1 MNKQAVVEFFDNV
14 AGTWDENQVINHE
27 IMNTIVENAG
37 VSAGKSVLDV
47 ACGTGVMFPYYI
59 TRGATVTGID
69 ISPKMVELAKT
80 KFPKIPIFCGDV
92 ECYPFKEQFDA
103 VVIHNAFP
111 HFESPERL
119 IENLTPLVKQ
129 GGTLSV
135 AHSLSR
141 EALHKHHNECA
152 SAVSIPLLDE
162 NDLARL
168 LAKDF
173 SVTLKISNDK
183 MYQVTGIK
191 R

>member
-1 MNKQAVVEFFDNV
+1 MNKQDIISFFDNL
-14 AGTWDENQVINHE
+14 AGTWDKNQVVNHE
-27 IMNTIVENAG
+27 IMNTIVENSG

-47 ACGTGVMFPYYI
+47 ACGTGVMFPYYLD
-59 TRGATVTGID
+59 RGAVVTGID
-69 ISPKMVELAKT
+69 ISSEMVKLARE
-80 KFPKIPIFCGDV
+80 KFPDLSVLCGDV
-92 ECYPFKEQFDA
+92 ECYPFKEKFDA

-111 HFESPERL
+111 HFENPERL

-129 GGTLSV
+129 GGTFSV

-141 EALHKHHNECA
+141 EALHKHHSECA
-152 SAVSIPLLDE
+152 SSVSIPLLDE
-162 NDLARL
+162 NELANL

-173 SVTLKISNDK
+173 SLIVKISNNQ